1 MSTEHG
7 TTRERA
13 RQKSVPVWVQA
24 SDRER
29 GCGILLHAGGRV
41 EAELDGDEDR
51 TIVSHVS
58 TSCAMCIDVH
68 VVTKVYM
75 TESAVLNFFSDYLS

>member
-24 SDRER
+24 SGRER
-29 GCGILLHAGGRV
+29 GCGILLHLRLVQVRDFRALTARGS
-41 EAELDGDEDR
+41 AETPAACPRRRER
-51 TIVSHVS
+51 NRIRPP
-58 TSCAMCIDVH
+58 
-68 VVTKVYM
+68 
-75 TESAVLNFFSDYLS
+75 

>member
-24 SDRER
+24 SGRER
-29 GCGILLHAGGRV
+29 GCGILLHLRLVQVRDFRAL
-41 EAELDGDEDR
+41 A
-51 TIVSHVS
+51 
-58 TSCAMCIDVH
+58 
-68 VVTKVYM
+68 
-75 TESAVLNFFSDYLS
+75 

>member
-51 TIVSHVS
+51 TIVS
-58 TSCAMCIDVH
+58 
-68 VVTKVYM
+68 
-75 TESAVLNFFSDYLS
+75 